1 MTAMV
6 TLEGVAKRY
15 AARGTATAVSA
26 LDGIDLTVEAGEI
39 YGIIGRSGAGKS
51 TLVRCINLLERP
63 TQGRVTV
70 AGVDMMALDRA
81 GLIAGRRRMGMVFQH
96 FNLLSSRSVFDNVAL
111 PLELAGV
118 GRAERRRR
126 VAPLLDMVGLADKA
140 DRYPSELSGG
150 QKQRVGI
157 ARALSNSPELLL
169 CDEIT
174 SALDPETTQQI
185 LSLIV
190 DLKQRLG
197 LTVVAITHEMGV
209 IREICDRVAVMEAGR
224 IIEQGPVY
232 DVFTDPKHAT
242 TRSFV
247 SSEVDLAIPSGLK
260 RRFDAGAALP
270 AGAGRNAVVRI
281 VFKGDAAFE
290 PAIARLATDRGIS
303 VNILHGRIEYIQGRP
318 FGLML
323 VEVPGGEARGATVVD
338 FINGLGLDARITD
351 HVPVV

>member
-6 TLEGVAKRY
+6 TLEAVAKTY

-26 LDGIDLTVEAGEI
+26 LDGIDLRVEPGEI
-39 YGIIGRSGAGKS
+39 FGIIGRSGAGKS

-63 TQGRVTV
+63 SAGRVTV
-70 AGVDMMALDRA
+70 DGTDMTALDDA
-81 GLIAGRRRMGMVFQH
+81 GLIKARRRIGMVFQH
-96 FNLLSSRSVFDNVAL
+96 FNLLSSRTVFDNVAL

-118 GRAERRRR
+118 GRAERRRK
-126 VAPLLDMVGLADKA
+126 VEPLLELVGLADKA
-140 DRYPSELSGG
+140 GRYPSELSGG

-157 ARALSNSPELLL
+157 ARALSNEPRLLL

-185 LSLIV
+185 LTLIA
-190 DLKQRLG
+190 DLKRRLG

-224 IIEQGPVY
+224 VIEQGPVY
-232 DVFTDPKHAT
+232 DVFTAPEHPT

-260 RRFDAGAALP
+260 RRFEEGAAR
-270 AGAGRNAVVRI
+270 GGDRNAVVRI
-281 VFKGDAAFE
+281 VFKGAAAFE
-290 PAIARLATDRGIS
+290 PAIARLATERGVA
-303 VNILHGRIEYIQGRP
+303 VNILHGRIEYIQGKP

-323 VEVPGGEARGATVVD
+323 VEVPGGEAAGASVVD
-338 FINGLGLDARITD
+338 FINGLGLDARITA
-351 HVPVV
+351 HVPVA